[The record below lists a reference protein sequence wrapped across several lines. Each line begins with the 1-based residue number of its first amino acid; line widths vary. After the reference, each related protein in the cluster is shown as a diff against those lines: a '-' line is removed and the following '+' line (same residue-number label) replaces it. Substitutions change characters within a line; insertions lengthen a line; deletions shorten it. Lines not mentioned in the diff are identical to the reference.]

1 MIRACA
7 SRSSAALHR
16 RETDTSIAPGTG
28 IFSEPVEGTP
38 ASTGDPFW
46 GQSRGSPEFNCGPGL
61 WPLAALRGRTYV
73 LPDDMKYLAR
83 PVLAHRLILQ
93 ETEQLRGQTSEQ
105 VLDEILAQT
114 PLPS

>member
-1 MIRACA
+1 
-7 SRSSAALHR
+7 
-16 RETDTSIAPGTG
+16 
-28 IFSEPVEGTP
+28 
-38 ASTGDPFW
+38 
-46 GQSRGSPEFNCGPGL
+46 
-61 WPLAALRGRTYV
+61 V